1 MKKFNRFGSMMPP
14 EEYMKRPYLLDQK
27 PFCIAGNLYYVGN
40 NWCSSHLIDTGEGL
54 ILLDT
59 PCASGLAGLVNNIWE
74 LGFCPADLKYIIV
87 SHAHTDHF
95 GAVRALVHMSKAKTF
110 LGTMDARDMRE
121 NPERMAAMNADFG
134 SYEECFEP
142 DVVLADG
149 DVVELGNT
157 RIRCV
162 LTPGHTVGVMS
173 HFWTMEHEGKE
184 LRVGIYG
191 GAGFISLSDAALKR
205 NGQPLSL
212 QTKFWESIEK
222 VWDEEVDVMLGNHP
236 FHNDTY
242 RKYQRMMQGDRGA
255 FIDNTEWRRFLLELK
270 EKYREFLSKVPE
282 EVEAM
287 YQGSQWN
294 EYYVK

>member
-242 RKYQRMMQGDRGA
+242 RKYQRMLQGDRGA
-255 FIDNTEWRRFLLELK
+255 FIDNTEWRRFLQELK
-270 EKYREFLSKVPE
+270 EKYREFLGKVPE

-294 EYYVK
+294 EYYVR

>member
-1 MKKFNRFGSMMPP
+1 MPP

-242 RKYQRMMQGDRGA
+242 RKYQRMLQGDRGA
-255 FIDNTEWRRFLLELK
+255 FIDNTEWRRFLQELK
-270 EKYREFLSKVPE
+270 EKYREFLGKVPE

-294 EYYVK
+294 EYYVR

>member
-14 EEYMKRPYLLDQK
+14 EECKKRPYLLDQK
-27 PFCIAGNLYYVGN
+27 PFCIADNLYYVGN

-242 RKYQRMMQGDRGA
+242 RKYQRMLQGDRDA
-255 FIDNTEWRRFLLELK
+255 FIDNAEWRRFLQELK

>member
-14 EEYMKRPYLLDQK
+14 EEYKKRPYLLDQK
-27 PFCIAGNLYYVGN
+27 PFCIADNLYYVGN

-242 RKYQRMMQGDRGA
+242 RKYQRMLQGDRDA
-255 FIDNTEWRRFLLELK
+255 FIDNTEWRRFLQELK
-270 EKYREFLSKVPE
+270 EKYREFLGKVPE

-294 EYYVK
+294 EYYVR

>member
-1 MKKFNRFGSMMPP
+1 MMPP

-242 RKYQRMMQGDRGA
+242 RKYQRMLQGDRGA
-255 FIDNTEWRRFLLELK
+255 FIDNTEWRRFLQELK
-270 EKYREFLSKVPE
+270 EKYREFLGKVPE

-294 EYYVK
+294 EYYVR